1 MPKTNLSLEGD
12 SQSVRLLDRRRGI
25 SLQHRWHFRGCIIA
39 VRAFKR
45 RNPGGVAPPGFLQMG
60 LCAASPLS
68 AAHPPRRARKI
79 GGACFWRR
87 VCQKRD
93 RLEGAWWGEDVRFWH
108 KADQLHLPPVSF
120 ASDPKRTFQRRW
132 RCHSMGEHAPLTLV
146 AITFLDARSSIESVR
161 RDAESP
167 LPAHRVCR
175 ALALGLLP
183 VGVSRSGRWVSQL
196 RKHRGHAGRG
206 NRLASSIP
214 ALRLSCAVCLL
225 PSRVRL
231 LCDLRPRIA
240 TIHPRMTS
248 MRLRPPPRIVT
259 IPQRMA
265 TTVTI
270 RPRMASMATIRP
282 RMATDHPRTTA
293 CVCEPGGSS
302 PC

>member
-1 MPKTNLSLEGD
+1 LLHEICQNGTD
-12 SQSVRLLDRRRGI
+12 S
-25 SLQHRWHFRGCIIA
+25 
-39 VRAFKR
+39 K
-45 RNPGGVAPPGFLQMG
+45 G
-60 LCAASPLS
+60 L
-68 AAHPPRRARKI
+68 
-79 GGACFWRR
+79 GGAKTSGFGT
-87 VCQKRD
+87 KRTNSI
-93 RLEGAWWGEDVRFWH
+93 A
-108 KADQLHLPPVSF
+108 AVS
-120 ASDPKRTFQRRW
+120 ANDPKRTFQRRW

-231 LCDLRPRIA
+231 LC
-240 TIHPRMTS
+240 
-248 MRLRPPPRIVT
+248 
-259 IPQRMA
+259 
-265 TTVTI
+265 
-270 RPRMASMATIRP
+270 ASAR
-282 RMATDHPRTTA
+282 
-293 CVCEPGGSS
+293 VCLLSTRV
-302 PC
+302 